1 MIYNGQKI
9 GGVITMLSNKFCR
22 IGILAGMGPRS
33 TAPFIESVLDECE
46 RQYGAKN
53 DIDFPHMII
62 YSLPTPFH
70 PKEPIIKEDMMKS
83 LHIGI
88 KSLTEANCDFIAV
101 PCNVVHQFYE
111 DMTKMTNV
119 PVLNIIQETIN
130 AIGVHS
136 SKVGLI
142 GTRSTV
148 ENQLYQPYLYNNN
161 KDIYW
166 TESIQSKVDQLI
178 YDVKQNGEI
187 EDVIQQWKNIENELV
202 KNGVTDV
209 ICVCTDLY
217 FCGSYTSLKFFD
229 SSKILA
235 KSLVERYL
243 AF

>member
-1 MIYNGQKI
+1 
-9 GGVITMLSNKFCR
+9 MLSNKFCR

-70 PKEPIIKEDMMKS
+70 PKEPIIKEDMVKT
-83 LHIGI
+83 LQIGI
-88 KSLTEANCDFIAV
+88 QSLTEANCDFIAV

-119 PVLNIIQETIN
+119 PILNIIQETIN
-130 AIGVHS
+130 AIGVQS

-148 ENQLYQPYLYNNN
+148 ENQLYQPYLLNNN

-166 TESIQSKVDQLI
+166 TERIQSQVDQLI
-178 YDVKQNGEI
+178 YDVKQNREM
-187 EDVIQQWKNIENELV
+187 EELIQQWKNIELDLTE
-202 KNGVTDV
+202 NGVTDV
-209 ICVCTDLY
+209 VCVCTDLY
-217 FCGSYTSLKFFD
+217 FCGSYTSLNFFD

-243 AF
+243 AFK

>member
-1 MIYNGQKI
+1 
-9 GGVITMLSNKFCR
+9 MLGNKFCR

-46 RQYGAKN
+46 RQYGAIN

-70 PKEPIIKEDMMKS
+70 PKEPIIKEDMVKS

-111 DMTKMTNV
+111 DMSKMTNV
-119 PVLNIIQETIN
+119 PVLNIIQETTN
-130 AIGVHS
+130 AIGVQS

-148 ENQLYQPYLYNNN
+148 ENQIYQPYLLNNN

-166 TESIQSKVDQLI
+166 TDRIQSKVD
-178 YDVKQNGEI
+178 
-187 EDVIQQWKNIENELV
+187 QQWKNIENELV
-202 KNGVTDV
+202 ENGVTDV

-217 FCGSYTSLKFFD
+217 FCGSYTSLRFFD